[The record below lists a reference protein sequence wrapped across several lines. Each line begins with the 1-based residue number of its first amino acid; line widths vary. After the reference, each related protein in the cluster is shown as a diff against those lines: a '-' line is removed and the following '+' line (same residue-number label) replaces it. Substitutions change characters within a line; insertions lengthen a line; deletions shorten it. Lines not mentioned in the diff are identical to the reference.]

1 MVQSTVKNSFNH
13 NKFKQTISSIPK
25 KQKGQ
30 RKFEIR
36 FKNRDN
42 VNLEQKKKTVTLSGR
57 LYDGVGGGTGTGA
70 TGATEVDIR
79 SCV

>member
-1 MVQSTVKNSFNH
+1 M
-13 NKFKQTISSIPK
+13 SIW
-25 KQKGQ
+25 
-30 RKFEIR
+30 
-36 FKNRDN
+36 NR
-42 VNLEQKKKTVTLSGR
+42 KKTVTLSGR

>member
-1 MVQSTVKNSFNH
+1 MHSYETERSKEVW
-13 NKFKQTISSIPK
+13 NKI
-25 KQKGQ
+25 
-30 RKFEIR
+30 
-36 FKNRDN
+36 
-42 VNLEQKKKTVTLSGR
+42 LESWYCQFGTEKTVTLSGR